1 MHPNGIPLKKIPSWF
16 CKATI
21 NRPIHFTF
29 NRVVNILKGQYNIMW
44 FAPFFS
50 LTFLNQSK

>member
-21 NRPIHFTF
+21 NKPIRFTF
-29 NRVVNILKGQYNIMW
+29 NRIVNILKGQYDIMW
-44 FAPFFS
+44 FAQFFCTI
-50 LTFLNQSK
+50 LLLF